1 MTTILEHRTAIY
13 NILKATLPA
22 WQIRFEG
29 EDLADRAP
37 NAVISIISDTPY
49 THLGYTEEGARLEFS
64 VSLWVPSRMSEAL
77 QAENASTLA
86 LLQNGYRRSYTTS
99 LVDPE
104 KWYGVVCRYYAI
116 YPKGV
121 C

>member
-13 NILKATLPA
+13 NIIKAALPT
-22 WQIRFEG
+22 WQVRFEG
-29 EDLADRAP
+29 EDMADRAP
-37 NAVISIISDTPY
+37 NAIISIISDAPY
-49 THLGYTEEGARLEFS
+49 THLGYTEDGSRLEFS
-64 VSLWVPSRMSEAL
+64 VSLWTPSRMSEAL
-77 QAENASTLA
+77 QSNDTSTLA
-86 LLQNGYRRSYTTS
+86 LLRGGYSRSYTTS

-104 KWYGVVCRYYAI
+104 NWYGVVSRYVKI